1 MRDPKFIWYLDALVT
16 YTNNTTKSVAVI
28 KDQNGLRYVNGTSIA
43 GFVDAK
49 TSVALQAMLTALGF
63 SVTPK
68 LQGAT
73 IRSIVFRFSAITEN
87 GNFVHVLGANDQS
100 SAHPQ
105 TKFGP
110 ASPLITDNLAACL
123 ASLNADTDYV
133 TTMTSL
139 AS

>member
-1 MRDPKFIWYLDALVT
+1 MKDPKFIWYLDALVT
-16 YTNNTTKSVAVI
+16 YQNNTTKAVAVI
-28 KDQNGLRYVNGTSIA
+28 KDQNGLRYLNGTSIA
-43 GFVDAK
+43 SFVDAK
-49 TSVALQAMLTALGF
+49 TSVALQNMLTALGF

-87 GNFVHVLGANDQS
+87 GNFVHVLGSNDQN
-100 SAHPQ
+100 SAVPA
-105 TKFGP
+105 TKYQP
-110 ASPLITDNLAACL
+110 ASPLITDNKAACL